1 MSLTL
6 WISHGEEWL
15 AAEKVSFNGVTKRIR
30 VNDGVTALDIRQD
43 VYSAWV
49 RWTQRYTNSQYLPA
63 MRFSGLDPIPGGFT
77 GDTYFTINGWKLE
90 YDPNEVAVS
99 GVLYS
104 DDYATAYW
112 SATDKP
118 IYPATVSSLV
128 NTAVTYENVVTG
140 DLSSLNIPSS
150 TDNASAVW
158 QHIVEAGLSAEE
170 ITRLMVAMLTGKVS
184 GAGTGTEVFRDLAD
198 TKDRVIV
205 TVDDVGNRTAVVRD
219 GA

>member
-1 MSLTL
+1 M
-6 WISHGEEWL
+6 L
-15 AAEKVSFNGVTKRIR
+15 ATTFAYQWDYWELRSKVTFDGGLKLITVNPEVTS
-30 VNDGVTALDIRQD
+30 LDIRSE
-43 VYSAWV
+43 VYTEWV
-49 RWTQRYTNSQYLPA
+49 QWAALPDNQKYYQA
-63 MRFSGLDPIPGGFT
+63 MRFTGLDPIPGGFT
-77 GDTYFTINGWKLE
+77 GDTYFTINGWKLI
-90 YDPNEVAVS
+90 YDPRVVAIT

-104 DDYATAYW
+104 DDYDTPYYFL
-112 SATDKP
+112 DGNP
-118 IYPATVSSLV
+118 IFPATVSSLV

-184 GAGTGTEVFRDLAD
+184 GAGTGTETFRDLAD
-198 TKDRVIV
+198 TKDRVVV
-205 TVDDVGNRTAVVRD
+205 TVDEAGNRTAVARD

>member
-1 MSLTL
+1 MALNI

-15 AAEKVSFNGVTKRIR
+15 ALEKVNFNGVTKEITVNSDVTELNIR
-30 VNDGVTALDIRQD
+30 SD

-49 RWTQRYTNSQYLPA
+49 RWFEREENRQYLPA
-63 MRFSGLDPIPGGFT
+63 IRFTGLDPIPGGFT
-77 GDTYFTINGWKLE
+77 GDTYFLINGWKLK
-90 YDPNEVAVS
+90 YDANVVAIS

-104 DDYATAYW
+104 DDYDTPYW
-112 SATDKP
+112 SAEDKP
-118 IYPATVSSLV
+118 IFPATVSALV
-128 NTAVTYENVVTG
+128 NTAVTKENVVTG
-140 DLSSLNIPSS
+140 DLSSLPSQ
-150 TDNASAVW
+150 TDIATAVW
-158 QHIVEAGLSAEE
+158 SRVLESNLSAEE
-170 ITRLMVAMLTGKVS
+170 LVRLMTAMLTGKVS